1 MAIIKFLK
9 GSTISLVY
17 GNPEKR
23 SWQEPLTLGYFSA
36 SIKLVDNDRS
46 LAAKDQLLTAVQVTP
61 TSSYVTTI
69 INLVFYLA
77 EKRIHHCLLIRA
89 HNCL

>member
-46 LAAKDQLLTAVQVTP
+46 LAAKDQLLTAVQVTS
-61 TSSYVTTI
+61 TSSYVTNI

-77 EKRIHHCLLIRA
+77 VKRIHHCLLIRA